1 MRTMLSKL
9 LYLLLLPLFL
19 CSCGEDEKKDEPGD
33 AALTYYNY
41 LIKGDYKAYV
51 SSMVSCDS
59 LGTEFRNRMEILVK
73 QYLAREEEENKGM
86 KSVEMQGEQ
95 ISKDGKSANVFL
107 DVTYGNGKKENICL
121 TLVKSNDVWRMR

>member
-1 MRTMLSKL
+1 MKSMFPKL
-9 LYLLLLPLFL
+9 LYIFLLPLFL
-19 CSCGEDEKKDEPGD
+19 LSCASDEKKDEPGE

-51 SSMVSCDS
+51 ASMASCDS
-59 LGTEFRNRMEILVK
+59 LGTEFSERMEILVK
-73 QYLAREEEENKGM
+73 QYIAREEEENKGL

-107 DVTYGNGKKENICL
+107 DVAYGNGMKENICL
-121 TLVKSNDVWRMR
+121 TLVKCNDVWRMR